1 MKLSV
6 FGIWD
11 SVDEMSV
18 SVVDVV
24 DDAVGG
30 SQLSTPIDSPA
41 IAIEIGGVELKEVT
55 IQPLSD
61 IVTVCC

>member
-30 SQLSTPIDSPA
+30 SQLSTPIDSPV
-41 IAIEIGGVELKEVT
+41 AIEIGGVELKEVT